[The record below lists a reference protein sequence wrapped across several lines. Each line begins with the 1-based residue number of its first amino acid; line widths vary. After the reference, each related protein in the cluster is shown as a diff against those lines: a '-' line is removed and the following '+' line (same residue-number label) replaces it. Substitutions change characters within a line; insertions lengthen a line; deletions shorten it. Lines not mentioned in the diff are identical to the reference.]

1 VFPVASK
8 VSEGT
13 YLGQSAEEPP
23 GASLICFVGLF
34 GLWLVPDEVPAIRDT
49 ATIITHFKKI
59 RGCGVGRGRVNGRL
73 KVTNERELN
82 LS

>member
-49 ATIITHFKKI
+49 ATIIAHFKMIK
-59 RGCGVGRGRVNGRL
+59 RVWCRSWTCNGKERLL
-73 KVTNERELN
+73 KVTIVNA
-82 LS
+82 S